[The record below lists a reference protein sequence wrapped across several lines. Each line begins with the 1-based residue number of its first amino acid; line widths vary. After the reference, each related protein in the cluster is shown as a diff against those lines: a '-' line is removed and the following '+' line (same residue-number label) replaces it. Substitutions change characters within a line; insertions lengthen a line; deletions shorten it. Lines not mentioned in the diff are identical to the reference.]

1 MSHLLIQR
9 DYHSERINSLKI
21 MQHESDLP
29 LMKLR
34 KSGTKTLESAED
46 NSSASFEEQFNQHW
60 GLIYRLLFRMI
71 GDSAEA
77 EDLALE
83 AFYRLHQRKP
93 DAGREFNVAGW
104 LVRVATNLGLQSIRA
119 FKRRE
124 QYELKAGKN
133 ALEAAPENRPA
144 EIAARKEEHL
154 LAKMALAQ
162 MNPRQSE
169 LLVMRYSGMAYQ
181 EIASAMNLSP
191 TSVGP
196 LLLRAEREFEKR
208 YRALSQEEA

>member
-1 MSHLLIQR
+1 M
-9 DYHSERINSLKI
+9 KI
-21 MQHESDLP
+21 MRRESDLS

-34 KSGTKTLESAED
+34 KTENQILESAKE
-46 NSSASFEEQFNQHW
+46 NSASSFEQQFNQHW
-60 GLIYRLLFRMI
+60 TMIYRLLFRMI

-83 AFYRLHQRKP
+83 TFYRLHKHKP
-93 DAGREFNVAGW
+93 DADKNFNVAGW
-104 LVRVATNLGLQSIRA
+104 LYRVATNLGLQSIRA

-144 EIAARKEEHL
+144 EIVAQKEENL
-154 LAKMALAQ
+154 LAKMALSQ

-181 EIASAMNLSP
+181 EIALTLNLSP

>member
-1 MSHLLIQR
+1 LSHFLLQR
-9 DYHSERINSLKI
+9 DYHSERNNSLKI

-34 KSGTKTLESAED
+34 KPGTDTPENIEESPA
-46 NSSASFEEQFNQHW
+46 SSFEQQFTRHW

-83 AFYRLHQRKP
+83 TFYRLHRHKP
-93 DAGREFNVAGW
+93 DAGRDFNTAGW
-104 LVRVATNLGLQSIRA
+104 LYRVATNLGLQSIRA

-124 QYELKAGKN
+124 QYELRAGKY
-133 ALEAAPENRPA
+133 ALEASPEDRPA
-144 EIAARKEEHL
+144 QIVEHEEEHL
-154 LAKMALAQ
+154 LAKRTLAK
-162 MNPRQSE
+162 MNPRQAE
-169 LLVMRYSGMAYQ
+169 LLVMRYSGMTYQ
-181 EIASAMNLSP
+181 EIASALNLSP
-191 TSVGP
+191 ASVGP
-196 LLLRAEREFEKR
+196 LLARAEREFEKR

>member
-1 MSHLLIQR
+1 MSHFLIRR
-9 DYHSERINSLKI
+9 DYYNERINSLKI

-46 NSSASFEEQFNQHW
+46 NSSASFEQQFNQHW
-60 GLIYRLLFRMI
+60 GLIYHLLFRMI
-71 GDSAEA
+71 GDPAEA

-83 AFYRLHQRKP
+83 TFYRLYQRKP

-104 LVRVATNLGLQSIRA
+104 LYRVATNLGLQSIRA

-196 LLLRAEREFEKR
+196 LLVRAEREFEKR